1 MSYIENYK
9 IKKKLKFVKQYYNK
23 FIHTNKQINNLDKIF
38 KYIIE
43 QSFFYIKLYLFK
55 SRNYSISNDDSLF
68 T

>member
-38 KYIIE
+38 KYRTII
-43 QSFFYIKLYLFK
+43 FLY
-55 SRNYSISNDDSLF
+55 
-68 T
+68 